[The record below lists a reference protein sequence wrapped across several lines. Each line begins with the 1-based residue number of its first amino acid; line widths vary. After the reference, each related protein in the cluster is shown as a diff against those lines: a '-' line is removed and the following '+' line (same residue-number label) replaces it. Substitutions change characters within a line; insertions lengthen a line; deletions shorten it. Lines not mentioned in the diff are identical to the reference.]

1 MGYFMRENRE
11 FTEAKMKL
19 TCKYLKSIIPPRLS
33 GKVYKSDSNVRI
45 NLENESDALV
55 EYLRDLLRNYGLVM
69 FRDDLVHLPDDYIV
83 SFEL

>member
-1 MGYFMRENRE
+1 
-11 FTEAKMKL
+11 MKL
-19 TCKYLKSIIPPRLS
+19 TCKYLKSIIQPRLS
-33 GKVYKSDSNVRI
+33 GKVYKSGSNVRI

-83 SFEL
+83 RFKI